1 MSAVGPQEFCWA
13 TKIFILGSSWTAVV
27 SSTPRLSGFQTHKLV
42 VIGFDYI
49 GSYKS
54 NYYTITTTAAPSF
67 DPDQHHPYPQLK
79 KGILSIIK

>member
-1 MSAVGPQEFCWA
+1 
-13 TKIFILGSSWTAVV
+13 
-27 SSTPRLSGFQTHKLV
+27 V

-67 DPDQHHPYPQLK
+67 GPDQHHPYPQLK
-79 KGILSIIK
+79 KDIYLETHVIKFMNTHFNLVFLLISSLPVYLYYIMCNNEGAAVVVMV